1 MSVAPPLWAEACAA
15 ASHKGQSCSAKG
27 AGCRRL
33 HREVAAGGR
42 VLLPSL
48 SRVRQMDGQER
59 VAGADLQPRCSR
71 PGTAGTSTT
80 QGALSRD
87 VVCSWGKGWL
97 ASCPCPRRIVTE
109 CCWIRSR
116 EVTLRVWPSGTGFE
130 PDLMIKCDII
140 PAFRLT
146 QLTGMPLRFPLFGG
160 VKHFCC
166 KPSKRRYCLR
176 VEQKRLWKICQE
188 SACALLVPKHG
199 RA

>member
-1 MSVAPPLWAEACAA
+1 MQAA
-15 ASHKGQSCSAKG
+15 AQGGGCGRPCAPAISFPCATDGWAGKGGGGGSA
-27 AGCRRL
+27 APMLSSWHCRHL
-33 HREVAAGGR
+33 HDTRSSEHRCCVFLGG
-42 VLLPSL
+42 
-48 SRVRQMDGQER
+48 ER
-59 VAGADLQPRCSR
+59 GWS
-71 PGTAGTSTT
+71 
-80 QGALSRD
+80 
-87 VVCSWGKGWL
+87 KGWL

-116 EVTLRVWPSGTGFE
+116 EVTLRVWLSGTGFE